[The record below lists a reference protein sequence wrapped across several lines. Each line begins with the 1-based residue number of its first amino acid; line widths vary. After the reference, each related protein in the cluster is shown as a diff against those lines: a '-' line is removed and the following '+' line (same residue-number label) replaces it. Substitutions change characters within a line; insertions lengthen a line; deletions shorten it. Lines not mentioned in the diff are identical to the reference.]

1 MKNNYS
7 WETDD
12 ESDWEPSSTPEVSS
26 PRIGPR
32 TLLLLVAG
40 VVVVCLFIF
49 FLLDRR
55 LEGREDIIR
64 QNIIATQH
72 TWEQAVNR
80 QDLELFST
88 LISRAQADW
97 YQSQRRLLMSGRTLD
112 RRSFGLE
119 LLPDDP
125 DQFDI
130 DIDLDANWRKA
141 ELTFPRQY
149 AVSGTDERPPITL
162 YQTLT
167 YQISGDSWQLA
178 PPPASFWGD
187 SITEDIGMVN
197 ITYPGRDREFISR
210 LASDLAR
217 DITNICAEYPTAREC
232 LPDSQIRI
240 EFGTSS
246 ESLLALEDV
255 NTPALSGRMLVLPA
269 PSLVGLPADEA
280 AYDALYQGYTER
292 IREML
297 RNDLTLP
304 APLPE
309 QDIALLCF
317 PALDQGATLYTYN
330 PTVDQWTEQAEPKR
344 FSFIQALPDD
354 SGLVLRV
361 GLPGTYIA
369 HLELVLQREGRELA
383 LVKEGTT
390 ELSARLNAIPSR
402 SQSESL
408 ILSTVHGSTGITD
421 YRLLPL
427 ESCAE
432 AACDVESLAGFP
444 IWSPDGERTLILV
457 GSQLYIG
464 DREGKPQKL
473 VGRAF
478 SPFWLND
485 DTFGF
490 IRLLGDSTAESS
502 EMELV
507 LRSVASGQE
516 RLLAKSADLLRQLG
530 SADTGAFRIMY
541 VTTSPENP
549 NRLFLAGTPVG
560 GGQKQFFV
568 IKIQRDSS
576 PDLALLDQN
585 ISKTE
590 VILALDDLPIGDS
603 STLTPTGY
611 PPFRLSPDGR
621 WLIVVRFVDPITNTW
636 ALYLHNVEGGETK
649 TITFNYPT
657 YPSPFP
663 FYDWSADGNWLLL
676 VDNGFLRL
684 IAPDHDYERIVTHD
698 FVACRYPAWVNR
710 NVLATDVE

>member
-1 MKNNYS
+1 MKNNYN

-12 ESDWEPSSTPEVSS
+12 ESDWEPSSTPEVGSQQV
-26 PRIGPR
+26 GPR
-32 TLLLLVAG
+32 ALLLLVAG
-40 VVVVCLFIF
+40 VVAACLLIL
-49 FLLDRR
+49 FLLHRR

-64 QNIIATQH
+64 QNIIAAQR
-72 TWEQAVNR
+72 TWEQSVDR

-119 LLPDDP
+119 LLPDEP
-125 DQFDI
+125 DQF

-149 AVSGTDERPPITL
+149 AASGMNEQPSITL

-167 YQISGDSWQLA
+167 YQISGERWQLA
-178 PPPASFWGD
+178 PPPASFWGN
-187 SITEDIGMVN
+187 SITEDIGFLN
-197 ITYPGRDREFISR
+197 ITYPERDREFISR
-210 LASDLAR
+210 LALDLAH
-217 DITNICAEYPTAREC
+217 DITDICAEYPIAREC
-232 LPDSQIRI
+232 LPDSQILI
-240 EFGTSS
+240 EFETSP

-255 NTPALSGRMLVLPA
+255 NTPALSGRTIVLPA

-297 RNDLTLP
+297 RNDLALP

-317 PALDQGATLYTYN
+317 PAPDQGATLYTYN
-330 PTVDQWTEQAEPKR
+330 PAADQWTEQAEPKR

-361 GLPGTYIA
+361 GLPGIYIA
-369 HLELVLQREGRELA
+369 HLELVLQREGAELA

-402 SQSESL
+402 PQSESL

-427 ESCAE
+427 ESCADT
-432 AACDVESLAGFP
+432 ACDVEPLAGFP

-457 GSQLYIG
+457 GSQLHIG
-464 DREGKPQKL
+464 DSEGNPQEL
-473 VGRAF
+473 IGRAF
-478 SPFWLND
+478 SPFWLTD
-485 DTFGF
+485 DIFGF
-490 IRLLGDSTAESS
+490 VHLLGDSTAESS

-507 LRSVASGQE
+507 LRSVVSGEEQ
-516 RLLAKSADLLRQLG
+516 LLAKSTDLLRQLDSG
-530 SADTGAFRIMY
+530 STGAFRIMY
-541 VTTSPENP
+541 VTTNPENP
-549 NRLFLAGTPVG
+549 NRLFLAGAPVG
-560 GGQKQFFV
+560 GGRKQFFV
-568 IKIQRDSS
+568 LEIQLGDS
-576 PDLALLDQN
+576 PDSTLMDNQ
-585 ISKTE
+585 ISGVE
-590 VILALDDLPIGDS
+590 AIVVLGDLPVGDS

-621 WLIVVRFVDPITNTW
+621 WLMVVRFVDPITNTW
-636 ALYLHNVEGGETK
+636 ALYLHNVKDGETK
-649 TITFNYPT
+649 TITFKYPT

-710 NVLATDVE
+710 NVLAASAE

>member
-26 PRIGPR
+26 PRVGSR
-32 TLLLLVAG
+32 ALLLPAAG
-40 VVVVCLFIF
+40 VIVACLLIL

-64 QNIIATQH
+64 QNIVAAQR
-72 TWEQAVNR
+72 TWEQSVDR

-119 LLPDDP
+119 LLPGEP

-130 DIDLDANWRKA
+130 DLDASWRKA
-141 ELTFPRQY
+141 ELAFPRRY
-149 AVSGTDERPPITL
+149 TVSGTDDRPPITL
-162 YQTLT
+162 FQTLT
-167 YQISGDSWQLA
+167 YQISGDRWQLA
-178 PPPASFWGD
+178 PPSASFWGN
-187 SITEDIGMVN
+187 SVIEDIGLVN
-197 ITYPGRDREFISR
+197 ITYPERDKEFISR
-210 LASDLAR
+210 LASDLAH
-217 DITNICAEYPTAREC
+217 DLADICAEYPTAREC
-232 LPDSQIRI
+232 LPDSQILI
-240 EFGTSS
+240 EFETSP

-255 NTPALSGRMLVLPA
+255 NTLALSGRTIVLPA

-297 RNDLTLP
+297 RNDLALP

-317 PALDQGATLYTYN
+317 PTPDQGATLYTYA
-330 PTVDQWTEQAEPKR
+330 PAADQWAEQAESKR

-369 HLELVLQREGRELA
+369 HLELVLQREGGELV

-390 ELSARLNAIPSR
+390 ELSARLNAMPSR

-421 YRLLPL
+421 YRLLSL
-427 ESCAE
+427 ESCADT
-432 AACDVESLAGFP
+432 ACDVEPLAGFP

-457 GSQLYIG
+457 GSQLHIG
-464 DREGKPQKL
+464 DSEGNPQEL
-473 VGRAF
+473 IGRAF
-478 SPFWLND
+478 SPFWLTD

-490 IRLLGDSTAESS
+490 VRLLGDSTAESS

-507 LRSVASGQE
+507 LRSVVSGKE
-516 RLLAKSADLLRQLG
+516 RLLAKSTDLLRQLG
-530 SADTGAFRIMY
+530 SADTGGFRIMY
-541 VTTSPENP
+541 VTTNPENP

-560 GGQKQFFV
+560 GGRKQFFV
-568 IKIQRDSS
+568 LEIQLGDS
-576 PDLALLDQN
+576 PDLALMNNQILGVEAIVVLDG
-585 ISKTE
+585 
-590 VILALDDLPIGDS
+590 LPVGDS

-621 WLIVVRFVDPITNTW
+621 WLMVVRFADPITNTW
-636 ALYLHNVEGGETK
+636 ALYLHNVEDGETK

-684 IAPDHDYERIVTHD
+684 IAPDHDYERIITHD

-710 NVLATDVE
+710 SVLAAGVE